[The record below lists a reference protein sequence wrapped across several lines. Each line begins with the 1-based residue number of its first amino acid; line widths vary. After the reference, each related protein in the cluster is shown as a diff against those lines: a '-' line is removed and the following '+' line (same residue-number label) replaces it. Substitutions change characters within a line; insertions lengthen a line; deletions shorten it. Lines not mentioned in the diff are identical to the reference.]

1 MKLEQAETSAAPQR
15 TGVIVAADGRTGL
28 AVAERTARVMPVTV
42 VVPIDFEVPDGEEP
56 AGVRLLRGDVTSML
70 VLREAGILDVYAL
83 VAATRDDTINV
94 EAARLAVEAG
104 VPDVVCRLID
114 AELRDEVM
122 ALGAHPVTADM
133 AMAGTLASL
142 LPGVVVTTS
151 EVGLGEGEILQVRV
165 MPGSLVIGRPLHEIA
180 TRAFLVA
187 AIYRDG
193 ALVVPHGDTRVE
205 AGDQVLLVGRPDTL
219 RAIADYFRLG
229 AAQFPRQFG
238 HSIVLWN
245 PDGDEQVEAE
255 AKQLTE
261 ASRCGRLYRVVRTS
275 ADRVVDGTCE
285 LALDQV
291 LADPLAPM
299 ADVSPGLFILAPPER
314 GPFGRFGKL
323 GPTGQLLD
331 RARSPLLLARGSAP
345 YKRILVPVTDSPTS
359 WRGLELAVDIART
372 MGARITA
379 LHAAQ
384 PRFLAG
390 AAGAEQTRAV
400 EANVQQI
407 AGLYN
412 LQFDV
417 VVGEDNPI
425 RAAVRLARDHQLVVA
440 ARNLKQADTYFR
452 PDIGLRIALAAPCS
466 AVLLTVT

>member
-1 MKLEQAETSAAPQR
+1 MTLEQVETAAPPQR
-15 TGVIVAADGRTGL
+15 TGVIVAANGPAGL
-28 AVAERTARVMPVTV
+28 AVAGRTARVMPVTL
-42 VVPIDFEVPDGEEP
+42 VVPIGYETEPDEEL
-56 AGVRLLRGDVTSML
+56 AGVRFFHGDPTSML
-70 VLREAGILDVYAL
+70 VLREAGILRVQAL
-83 VAATRDDTINV
+83 LAATLDDAVNV
-94 EAARLAVEAG
+94 ETARLAVAAG
-104 VPDVVCRLID
+104 VPDVICRLAN
-114 AELRDEVM
+114 AELREEVM
-122 ALGAHPVTADM
+122 AMGAHPVTADM
-133 AMAGTLASL
+133 AMAGTLTSL

-165 MPGSLVIGRPLHEIA
+165 MPGSLVISRPLHEIA

-193 ALVVPHGDTRVE
+193 ELVVPHGDTRVE

-245 PDGDEQVEAE
+245 PEDDPRVA
-255 AKQLTE
+255 ADAAHLTE
-261 ASRCGRLYRVVRTS
+261 ASRCRCVFQVVRTPT
-275 ADRVVDGTCE
+275 DRERDLPLE
-285 LALDQV
+285 RL
-291 LADPLAPM
+291 LADPLNPM
-299 ADVSPGLFILAPPER
+299 TQVSPGLFILPPPKR
-314 GPFGRFGKL
+314 GLFGRFGKL
-323 GPTGQLLD
+323 GPMGELLD
-331 RARSPLLLARGSAP
+331 RARSPLLLARGSTP
-345 YKRILVPVTDSPTS
+345 YKRILVPVADSSTS

-372 MGARITA
+372 TGARITA

-390 AAGAEQTRAV
+390 SAGAERTRAV

-407 AGLYN
+407 AQLYK
-412 LQFDV
+412 LQFEV
-417 VVGEDNPI
+417 VVEEGNPI
-425 RAAVRLARDHQLVVA
+425 QSAVRLAGEHQLVVA
-440 ARNLKQADTYFR
+440 ARNLRQPDTYFR

>member
-1 MKLEQAETSAAPQR
+1 MRLEQAETVAAPQR
-15 TGVIVAADGRTGL
+15 TGMIVAADGGTGL
-28 AVAERTARVMPVTV
+28 GVAERTARVMPVTV
-42 VVPIDFEVPDGEEP
+42 VVPIDFESP
-56 AGVRLLRGDVTSML
+56 AIEQLTGVRLLRGDITSML
-70 VLREAGILDVYAL
+70 VLREAGIGDVHAL
-83 VAATRDDTINV
+83 VAATRDDAVNV
-94 EAARLAVEAG
+94 EASRLAVAAG
-104 VPDVVCRLID
+104 VPDVVCRLND

-193 ALVVPHGDTRVE
+193 VLVVPHGDTRVQ

-255 AKQLTE
+255 AATLTE
-261 ASRCGRLYRVVRTS
+261 ASRCGRVFRVIRTGG
-275 ADRVVDGTCE
+275 DRVVDGACE
-285 LALDQV
+285 LALDQL

-299 ADVSPGLFILAPPER
+299 GDVRPGLFILAPPDS

-323 GPTGQLLD
+323 GPMGQLLD

-384 PRFLAG
+384 PRFLG
-390 AAGAEQTRAV
+390 GSVGEEQTRAV
-400 EANVQQI
+400 EANVGQV
-407 AGLYN
+407 ARLYK

-417 VVGEDNPI
+417 VVAEGNPI
-425 RAAVRLARDHQLVVA
+425 HAAVRLAKDHQLVVA
-440 ARNLKQADTYFR
+440 ARNLKQPDTYFR

-466 AVLLTVT
+466 TVLLTVT

>member
-1 MKLEQAETSAAPQR
+1 MKLEQAETTALPQR
-15 TGVIVAADGRTGL
+15 AGAIVAADGHTGL
-28 AVAERTARVMPVTV
+28 GVATRTARVMPVTV
-42 VVPIDFEVPDGEEP
+42 VVPIGFELEDEGEL
-56 AGVRLLRGDVTSML
+56 AGVRLVHGDPTSML
-70 VLREAGILDVYAL
+70 VLREAGLGGVHAV
-83 VAATRDDTINV
+83 VAASRDDAVNV
-94 EAARLAVEAG
+94 EVSRLAVAAG
-104 VPDVVCRLID
+104 VPDVVCRLSE
-114 AELRDEVM
+114 AELSDDVM

-133 AMAGTLASL
+133 AIAGTLASL
-142 LPGVVVTTS
+142 LPGVVTTTS

-193 ALVVPHGDTRVE
+193 DLVVPHGDTCVE

-245 PDGDEQVEAE
+245 PDGDERVDAE
-255 AKQLTE
+255 AQQLVE
-261 ASRCGRLYRVVRTS
+261 ASRCGRVYRVVRGAQEGGT
-275 ADRVVDGTCE
+275 DGLE
-285 LALDQV
+285 LPLRNL

-299 ADVSPGLFILAPPER
+299 ADVSPGLFIMAPPKP

-323 GPTGQLLD
+323 GPMGQLLD
-331 RARSPLLLARGSAP
+331 RARSPLLLARGTAP
-345 YKRILVPVTDSPTS
+345 YERILVPVADSPTS

-372 MGARITA
+372 TGARITA

-384 PRFLAG
+384 PRYLAG
-390 AAGAEQTRAV
+390 RAGAERTRAV
-400 EANVQQI
+400 EDNVEQV
-407 AGLYN
+407 ARLYK

-417 VVGEDNPI
+417 VVEEENPI
-425 RAAVRLARDHQLVVA
+425 RAAVGAAGAHDLVVA
-440 ARNLKQADTYFR
+440 ARNLKQPDTYFR
-452 PDIGLRIALAAPCS
+452 PDIALRIALEAPCS